1 MIKPIL
7 YDRLCD
13 ETNENTIKLLPLMRD
28 ELSIY
33 IDSILDFTELLQ
45 GEYFGSLNDIQ
56 KEYVR
61 CIDQNGNHLL
71 DIINN
76 FLVIANIDPVATEL
90 EIEEKHNA
98 INWE

>member
-1 MIKPIL
+1 MMKQIL
-7 YDRLCD
+7 NDHHFD
-13 ETNENTIKLLPLMRD
+13 ETAENTIKLLPLMRD

-61 CIDQNGNHLL
+61 CIDQNGNHLV
-71 DIINN
+71 DIMNN
-76 FLVIANIDPVATEL
+76 LLVISNSDLVATEL
-90 EIEEKHNA
+90 KIEERNIA
-98 INWE
+98 IG